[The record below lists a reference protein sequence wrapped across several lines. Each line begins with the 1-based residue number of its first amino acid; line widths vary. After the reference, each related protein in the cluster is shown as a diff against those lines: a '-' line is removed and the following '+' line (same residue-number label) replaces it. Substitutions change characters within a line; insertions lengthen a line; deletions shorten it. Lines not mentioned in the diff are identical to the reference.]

1 MPEGPQAAPA
11 SGATLA
17 AWRRDSTIGLLSG
30 ALLFGGALS
39 IAHLVHNRVES
50 LVAALATLILFA
62 LLYGCGSGLALGA
75 LGWLLR
81 LAAFPRFRLTGDPVV
96 WAACLLNQAVF
107 QPVVFYGLTYEQVP
121 WFEPRTYAGMALFL
135 VAAGIVLGSVVW
147 LATLMVAA
155 GVRRLAAG
163 GRHRRLLVAA
173 AAVLAT
179 AHVALPIAFRLS
191 PETKAAP
198 FDPAMLVARASPPVA
213 LLGFDGMDPDL
224 LMELIDDGQL
234 PNLADFVREGASG
247 RLKTIP
253 GANSAVIWASLYTGE
268 APRRHGV
275 HDFYRVRFPGAGH
288 GLFPVHRTY
297 FKELIDLL
305 VWAPGISRRFVN
317 RLDLPSPPIWEIADR
332 AGVPTA
338 VVDGYFYSFP
348 AQPQLDP
355 GSRLLAY
362 GLNDA
367 LAAPGTAGTSPGNA
381 GVSPGN
387 AGVSPASGSA
397 DPTIPW
403 FAQPPDLP
411 PELGEAAAGQPD
423 LAWQA
428 RAALALLE
436 GRARRGEAPPRFF
449 SLYTHEPDTVSHQR
463 WRWAEPE
470 RFPFVSRT
478 GVDEHGEAVAEVYR
492 RIDAL
497 VGELRRA
504 LSPET
509 VFVIASDHGQ
519 APTFVHRLYTQHRH
533 GPDGVL
539 LLHGPGVR
547 RGHRLD
553 SSHVLDVFPT
563 VLALLGLPLPADA
576 EGKVLYDAFT
586 EATGVGDRARIATY
600 RGAWQPVDTV
610 GGPDVERTRQEI
622 ERLKAMGYL

>member
-1 MPEGPQAAPA
+1 MREGPQAAPA

-17 AWRRDSTIGLLSG
+17 VWRRDSTIGLLSG
-30 ALLFGGALS
+30 ALLFGGPIS
-39 IAHLVHNRVES
+39 VAHLLHNRVES
-50 LVAALATLILFA
+50 PVTGLASMVLFA
-62 LLYGCGSGLALGA
+62 LLYGCGVGAVLGA

-81 LAAFPRFRLTGDPVV
+81 VAAFPRFRLTGDPVV
-96 WAACLLNQAVF
+96 WAACLLNLAVF

-121 WFEPRTYAGMALFL
+121 WFEPRTFGGMAVFL
-135 VAAGIVLGSVVW
+135 IAAGVLLGSVVW

-155 GVRRLAAG
+155 GVRRLAGAG
-163 GRHRRLLVAA
+163 QLRRLLAAA
-173 AAVLAT
+173 AAVLAA
-179 AHVALPIAFRLS
+179 AHVALPIAFRLLPGAEPAS
-191 PETKAAP
+191 
-198 FDPAMLVARASPPVA
+198 FDPTALIAHPAPPVA

-224 LMELIDDGQL
+224 LTELIDAGQL
-234 PNLADFVREGASG
+234 PNLAEFVRDGTFA
-247 RLKTIP
+247 RLETFP

-268 APRRHGV
+268 APDRHRV
-275 HDFYRVRFPGAGH
+275 HDFYRVRFPGSGA

-297 FKELIDLL
+297 FKELVDLL
-305 VWAPGISRRFVN
+305 AWAPGISRRFVN

-332 AGVPTA
+332 AGLPTA

-367 LAAPGTAGTSPGNA
+367 LASPVNA
-381 GVSPGN
+381 GVP
-387 AGVSPASGSA
+387 PASGSVDSTVA
-397 DPTIPW
+397 W

-411 PELGEAAAGQPD
+411 PEVEAAASGQPD
-423 LAWQA
+423 LRWQS
-428 RAALALLE
+428 RAAVALLE
-436 GRARRGEAPPRFF
+436 GRARRGQTPPRFF

-463 WRWAEPE
+463 WRWSEPE
-470 RFPFVSRT
+470 RFPFVSPT
-478 GVDEHGEAVAEVYR
+478 GIDDHGEAVADVYR
-492 RIDAL
+492 RIDAM

-504 LSPET
+504 LGPGT

-553 SSHVLDVFPT
+553 SSQVLDVFPT
-563 VLALLGLPLPADA
+563 VLALLGLPAPADA
-576 EGKVLYDAFT
+576 EGRVLDDAFT
-586 EATGVGDRARIATY
+586 ESPDLGARGRIATY
-600 RGAWQPVDTV
+600 RRAWQPVDTM

>member
-1 MPEGPQAAPA
+1 MPEGPQAVPA

-17 AWRRDSTIGLLSG
+17 ALRRDSTIGLLSG

-39 IAHLVHNRVES
+39 AAHLVHNRVES
-50 LVAALATLILFA
+50 PVAGLATLILFA

-81 LAAFPRFRLTGDPVV
+81 LLAHLRGRSGGRPGV

-121 WFEPRTYAGMALFL
+121 WFEPRTYAGMAVFL
-135 VAAGIVLGSVVW
+135 IAAGIVLGSVVW
-147 LATLMVAA
+147 VATLMVAA

-163 GRHRRLLVAA
+163 GRLRRFLVAV
-173 AAVLAT
+173 AAVLAA
-179 AHVALPIAFRLS
+179 AHLALPIAYRLL
-191 PETKAAP
+191 PETKAAS
-198 FDPAMLVARASPPVA
+198 FDPATLVARAGPPVA

-224 LMELIDDGQL
+224 LLELIDDGQL

-268 APRRHGV
+268 APRRHRV
-275 HDFYRVRFPGAGH
+275 HDFYRVRFPGSGA

-297 FKELIDLL
+297 FKELVDLL
-305 VWAPGISRRFVN
+305 AWAPGISRRFVN

-332 AGVPTA
+332 AGVSTA

-367 LAAPGTAGTSPGNA
+367 LVAPGNA
-381 GVSPGN
+381 GVP
-387 AGVSPASGSA
+387 PATGSA
-397 DPTIPW
+397 DPTLTW

-411 PELGEAAAGQPD
+411 PELQEAAAGQPD
-423 LAWQA
+423 LAWQS
-428 RAALALLE
+428 RAAVALLE
-436 GRARRGEAPPRFF
+436 GRARRGEEPPRFF

-463 WRWAEPE
+463 WRWAEPA
-470 RFPFVSRT
+470 RFPFVSPA
-478 GVDEHGEAVAEVYR
+478 GIDEHGEAVADVYR

-504 LSPET
+504 LGPET

-519 APTFVHRLYTQHRH
+519 SPTFVHRLYTQHRH

-547 RGHRLD
+547 HGHRLD

-563 VLALLGLPLPADA
+563 VLALLGLPVPADA
-576 EGKVLYDAFT
+576 GGRVLDGAF
-586 EATGVGDRARIATY
+586 EAPPNMGGRPQVPTY

>member
-1 MPEGPQAAPA
+1 MAPA

-17 AWRRDSTIGLLSG
+17 GWRRDSTIGLLSG
-30 ALLFGGALS
+30 ALLFGGPIS
-39 IAHLVHNRVES
+39 VAHLVHNRVES
-50 LVAALATLILFA
+50 PVTALASLALFA
-62 LLYGCGSGLALGA
+62 LLYGCGVGLALGA
-75 LGWLLR
+75 LAWLLR
-81 LAAFPRFRLTGDPVV
+81 VTAFPRFRLTGDPAV

-107 QPVVFYGLTYEQVP
+107 HPVVFYGLTYEQVP
-121 WFEPRTYAGMALFL
+121 WFEPRSFSGMALFL
-135 VAAGIVLGSVVW
+135 IGAGIVLGSVVW
-147 LATLMVAA
+147 LATLAMAA
-155 GVRRLAAG
+155 GVRRLAGAG
-163 GRHRRLLVAA
+163 QLWRLVVAA
-173 AAVLAT
+173 AAVLAA
-179 AHVALPIAFRLS
+179 AHVALPIAFRLL
-191 PETKAAP
+191 PETKAAS
-198 FDPAMLVARASPPVA
+198 FDPATLVARAGPPVA

-224 LMELIDDGQL
+224 LVELIDDGQL
-234 PNLADFVREGASG
+234 PNLADFVREGALG

-268 APRRHGV
+268 SPDRHRV
-275 HDFYRVRFPGAGH
+275 HDFYRVRFPGSGA

-297 FKELIDLL
+297 FKELVDLL
-305 VWAPGISRRFVN
+305 AWAPGISRRFVN

-367 LAAPGTAGTSPGNA
+367 LASPGNADASPGNA
-381 GVSPGN
+381 GVP
-387 AGVSPASGSA
+387 PASGSA
-397 DPTIPW
+397 DSTLAW
-403 FAQPPDLP
+403 FAQPPDLA
-411 PELGEAAAGQPD
+411 PEVADAAAGQPD
-423 LAWQA
+423 LTWQG
-428 RAALALLE
+428 RAAVALLE
-436 GRARRGEAPPRFF
+436 SRARRGQAPPRFF

-463 WRWAEPE
+463 WRWAEPG
-470 RFPFVSRT
+470 RFPFVSPA
-478 GVDEHGEAVAEVYR
+478 GIDEHGEAVADVYR

-497 VGELRRA
+497 VGDLRRA
-504 LSPET
+504 LGPET

-519 APTFVHRLYTQHRH
+519 SPTVVHRLYTQHRH

-547 RGHRLD
+547 RGQRLD

-576 EGKVLYDAFT
+576 EGRVLDDAF
-586 EATGVGDRARIATY
+586 EAPPDLDSESGVATY